1 MHWHCGQGRVLLG
14 KLLLV
19 STSINPFFQPSFS
32 YLQTEVSTW
41 FDRISQILLTF
52 NVLDETR
59 RTSLAMWRRRP
70 ASPFAESIP
79 RVGASQQVWDLQEF
93 TWFIYMFVNMLIRA
107 SILANIV
114 FDICYMLLYAYINL
128 LVEEERTTWPCIY
141 KKWCRTPTC
150 LMSTTVP

>member
-32 YLQTEVSTW
+32 YLQPKSQLDSTRFLRFSW
-41 FDRISQILLTF
+41 HSTFSQLK
-52 NVLDETR
+52 TR

-70 ASPFAESIP
+70 VSPFAESIP
-79 RVGASQQVWDLQEF
+79 RVGASQPMWDLQK
-93 TWFIYMFVNMLIRA
+93 IYMIYIHVCKHVRA
-107 SILANIV
+107 SILADIV
-114 FDICYMLLYAYINL
+114 FDKCYMLLYAYINL

-141 KKWCRTPTC
+141 EKWCRIPTC
-150 LMSTTVP
+150 LMSRTVP